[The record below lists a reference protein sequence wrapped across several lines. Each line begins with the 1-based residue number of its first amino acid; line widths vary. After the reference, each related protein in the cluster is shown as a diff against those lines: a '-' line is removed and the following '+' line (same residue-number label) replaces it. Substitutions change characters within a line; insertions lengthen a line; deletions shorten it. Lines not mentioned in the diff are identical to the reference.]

1 VNTFREQDL
10 KRVRLISLMI
20 LVVGV
25 MGCGHR
31 SSSKGAGAV
40 ESNTARPEAPQSPKA
55 LKAEGS
61 DPQFFSDFF
70 AETGSIS
77 YHGYKVVRLNKTVHD
92 DEIGLDIPVSY
103 AVVRKNGKTRAV
115 FDGVHYGAGN
125 LTDFGLAP
133 LLGRDSKQLIVSLT
147 TPRAGR
153 HWVVD
158 LSSNTRVLFDS
169 FDYKLGREEVYLMD
183 LDKDGVSELGL
194 FLTEFWGFRG
204 LAMSQHEVLPMIVFK
219 FDARSK
225 KYRPANPLFAYDL
238 EGIAED
244 ASAIDPGERP
254 VSSLPIEYLG
264 KRLGI
269 LLRYVYAG
277 KQEQGWEFFNRTYKL
292 ADAAQVKAG
301 IRRRLQKEPV
311 YRFIYRHRSTL
322 ATRHS

>member
-1 VNTFREQDL
+1 VNTFRGQDL
-10 KRVRLISLMI
+10 KCVRLISLMI

-25 MGCGHR
+25 MGCGRR
-31 SSSKGAGAV
+31 SSLKGAGAV
-40 ESNTARPEAPQSPKA
+40 ESNIAHPAAPQSPKA
-55 LKAEGS
+55 PKAEGS
-61 DPQFFSDFF
+61 DQQFFSDFF
-70 AETGSIS
+70 AETDSIS
-77 YHGYKVVRLNKTVHD
+77 YHGYDVVRLNKTVHD
-92 DEIGLDIPVSY
+92 NEIGLDIPVSY

-115 FDGVHYGAGN
+115 FDGVYFGAGN

-133 LLGRDSKQLIVSLT
+133 LLGRESKQLIVSLT

-169 FDYKLGREEVYLMD
+169 FDYNLGREEVFLLD

-194 FLTEFWGFRG
+194 LLTAFWGFGG
-204 LAMSQHEVLPMIVFK
+204 LAMSQHEVLPMIIFK
-219 FDARSK
+219 YDAGSK

-238 EGIAED
+238 EGIAKD
-244 ASAIDPGERP
+244 ASAIDPEERP

-269 LLRYVYAG
+269 FLRYVYAG
-277 KQEQGWEFFNRTYKL
+277 KREQGWEFFNRTYKL
-292 ADAAQVKAG
+292 ANAGQIKAR
-301 IRRRLQKEPV
+301 IREQFRKEPV

-322 ATRHS
+322 ARHS